1 MKTLYTLE
9 NLPTFWERSLP
20 MDNAFILALMIGII
34 GFVIGFVTG
43 AEWLKNDLKECKD
56 LVNENLNFIDEVHK
70 LKKENESMKNEI
82 NETLK
87 FLKNE

>member
-20 MDNAFILALMIGII
+20 MDNAFIFAITTGII
-34 GFVIGFVTG
+34 AFVIGFVKG
-43 AEWLKNDLKECKD
+43 SEWFINTTDACKD
-56 LVNENLNFIDEVHK
+56 LVNENLDLINQVLV
-70 LKKENESMKNEI
+70 LKKENELMKNEI
-82 NETLK
+82 KQNLK